1 MTKTLTE
8 QWKKKELKDG
18 DYYVLNK
25 AGDIVCDYYIEILGH
40 FDSVLTENVKEVLA
54 PVPDYQTWKDFQ
66 QHFVDKLELEVK
78 LKKAYEQLEQESI
91 KVVELQEQLNEA
103 NTILKSYANRD
114 NWSSI
119 MDGCGYSDNALYVDD
134 HGYSSAENYLK
145 KWGVK

>member
-54 PVPDYQTWKDFQ
+54 PVPNYEEYKDLYDSNKQLMTHIKTCEQ
-66 QHFVDKLELEVK
+66 QIER
-78 LKKAYEQLEQESI
+78 
-91 KVVELQEQLNEA
+91 LQEQLNEA
-103 NTILKSYANRD
+103 NAILKSYANRY

-119 MDGCGYSDNALYVDD
+119 MDGCGYFDNALYVDD
-134 HGYSSAENYLK
+134 HGYSSAENYLG

>member
-18 DYYVLNK
+18 DYYLLNK

-54 PVPDYQTWKDFQ
+54 PVPSYD
-66 QHFVDKLELEVK
+66 EVK
-78 LKKAYEQLEQESI
+78 R
-91 KVVELQEQLNEA
+91 LQEQLKSA
-103 NTILKSYANRD
+103 NNAMKAMLPFAHN
-114 NWSSI
+114 
-119 MDGCGYSDNALYVDD
+119 YSK
-134 HGYSSAENYLK
+134 ERIEKYLK

>member
-18 DYYVLNK
+18 DYYLLNK

-54 PVPDYQTWKDFQ
+54 PVPSYDVWKNI
-66 QHFVDKLELEVK
+66 K
-78 LKKAYEQLEQESI
+78 EQW
-91 KVVELQEQLNEA
+91 KVAIPQIERLQEQLNEA

>member
-54 PVPDYQTWKDFQ
+54 PVPSYKEYN
-66 QHFVDKLELEVK
+66 KLRK
-78 LKKAYEQLEQESI
+78 LPLKCFQLEEDNSAL
-91 KVVELQEQLNEA
+91 VVINKDMCKEGERLQEQLNEA
-103 NTILKSYANRD
+103 NAILKSYANRD

-134 HGYSSAENYLK
+134 HGYSSAENYLE